1 MSSVIDDNPNFADD
15 MTELLRAQADDV
27 LIDGHE
33 VFKIKLTKTN

>member
-1 MSSVIDDNPNFADD
+1 MSRVIDDNQNFTGD

-27 LIDGHE
+27 LIDGPE